1 MRPDIDDHVGDAAVV
16 FDDVE
21 ELCDVLGCPPS
32 PAMLSRARERAER
45 MDVSQ
50 QGTTLLE
57 LWADISNVRRSATP

>member
-1 MRPDIDDHVGDAAVV
+1 MV

-32 PAMLSRARERAER
+32 PAMLGRARERAER

-57 LWADISNVRRSATP
+57 PWADISNFRRSATP